1 MHARTRGKPGTS
13 RSGKLGN
20 FNLENFSFF
29 LGHVELFWLY
39 RGTVR
44 LYSQPKELNVP
55 TQNFEVPKSGDFQ
68 LHEVARSGQSVLA
81 SASKLPTMVPAPRGS
96 MLRARKR
103 RGTARAIICR
113 GGYRQWRTSQHGGV
127 YAFGHALGQHVRLQ
141 HILMCLLNA
150 AWDQSSGWPPWV
162 GLGRRQGWLQPRA
175 GPASFCRIAP
185 GIGIPVFCKRD
196 GSKR

>member
-1 MHARTRGKPGTS
+1 MTLT
-13 RSGKLGN
+13 
-20 FNLENFSFF
+20 
-29 LGHVELFWLY
+29 
-39 RGTVR
+39 
-44 LYSQPKELNVP
+44 YSQKSS
-55 TQNFEVPKSGDFQ
+55 TCRSQNFEVPKSGDFQ

-81 SASKLPTMVPAPRGS
+81 SASNLPTMVPAPRGS

-150 AWDQSSGWPPWV
+150 AWDQSS
-162 GLGRRQGWLQPRA
+162 
-175 GPASFCRIAP
+175 RIWFAN
-185 GIGIPVFCKRD
+185 
-196 GSKR
+196 